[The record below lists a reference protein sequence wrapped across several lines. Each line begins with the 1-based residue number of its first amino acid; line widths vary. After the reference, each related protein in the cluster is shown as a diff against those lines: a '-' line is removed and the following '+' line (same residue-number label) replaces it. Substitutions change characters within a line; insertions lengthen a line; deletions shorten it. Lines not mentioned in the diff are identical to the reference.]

1 MTCFVRDNAANITAA
16 VRDGGF
22 SHIGCV
28 EHTLQLVINDGL
40 DNENVT
46 GVLKSIRS
54 IVGHF
59 HRSTASRQLL
69 NNVQA
74 QLQLPGHQLC
84 QEVSTCW
91 NSTFY
96 MLERVSEQRRA
107 ITSVLPDTTCTTEL
121 TITQW
126 NIVQQLILLLRPFE
140 EFSREFERADPCIS
154 LVIPGIRC
162 M

>member
-28 EHTLQLVINDGL
+28 DHTLQLAINDGL

-46 GVLKSIRS
+46 GVLKSVRS
-54 IVGHF
+54 IVSHF

-69 NNVQA
+69 SNVQA
-74 QLQLPGHQLC
+74 QLGHQLC
-84 QEVSTCW
+84 QEVSTRW

-107 ITSVLPDTTCTTEL
+107 ITSVFNLHNRAHYNSMEHCPAID
-121 TITQW
+121 
-126 NIVQQLILLLRPFE
+126 IVATPI
-140 EFSREFERADPCIS
+140 
-154 LVIPGIRC
+154 
-162 M
+162 